1 MYFDELDLEDE
12 VLDGLE
18 AMNFFETTPVQEAT
32 IPLLLEGRDMIG
44 CAQTGTGKTAAY
56 LLPIINRLSRGEGDP
71 SKVNALI
78 MAPTRE
84 LAIQIEQQVEG
95 FSYFLPISSVAIYGG
110 TDGIAWE
117 QQRRGMDKGADIVIA
132 TPGRLISLLN
142 LQQADL
148 SGVHYFVLDEADR
161 MLDMGFQEDILQI
174 YKALPEDCQHVMFSA
189 TMPPRIKKFAHTILR
204 NPAEVELAISR
215 PPESI
220 VQSAYVC
227 YEAQKVPI
235 LTQLFHETP
244 PTRTIIFSSSKLKV
258 KELAR
263 TLSKLDIRVEQMHSD
278 LTQEKREEVMRSFK
292 AGTVDLLVATDVVAR
307 GIDIDNIRMVIN
319 FDIPHDPEDYVHR
332 IGRTARGGNDEGL
345 AITFVSEREQYG
357 FGRIEDFLGREIYK
371 IPVDPSFGP
380 VPSYDPSK
388 RVPSGRGGGR
398 SGGGGG
404 RSGGSG
410 RSGGGRSG
418 GSGRSGGGRSGGG
431 RKEGGRGPRPEG
443 AKAEGQQPRE
453 GQRPKGAHGKGQKR
467 RKPREAQGGTSGGGS
482 AS

>member
-71 SKVNALI
+71 NKVNALI

-189 TMPPRIKKFAHTILR
+189 TMPPKIKKFAHTILR

-418 GSGRSGGGRSGGG
+418 GG

-453 GQRPKGAHGKGQKR
+453 GQRPKGARGKGQKR

>member
-71 SKVNALI
+71 TKVNALI

-189 TMPPRIKKFAHTILR
+189 TMPPKIKKFAHTILR

-418 GSGRSGGGRSGGG
+418 GG

>member
-71 SKVNALI
+71 TKVNALI

-204 NPAEVELAISR
+204 NPTEVELAISR

-263 TLSKLDIRVEQMHSD
+263 TLSKLDIRIEQMHSD

-404 RSGGSG
+404 RSGG
-410 RSGGGRSG
+410 
-418 GSGRSGGGRSGGG
+418 G

-443 AKAEGQQPRE
+443 AKAEGQAPRE

>member
-71 SKVNALI
+71 NKVNAVI

-84 LAIQIEQQVEG
+84 LAIQIEQQVVG

-148 SGVHYFVLDEADR
+148 SGVRYFVLDEADR

-189 TMPPRIKKFAHTILR
+189 TMPPKIKQFARTILR
-204 NPAEVELAISR
+204 DPAEVELAISR

-235 LTQLFHETP
+235 LAQLFEQEP
-244 PTRTIIFSSSKLKV
+244 PTRTIVFSSSKLKV

-263 TLSKLDIRVEQMHSD
+263 TFAKLNIRVEQMHSD
-278 LTQEKREEVMRSFK
+278 LTQEKREEVMRAFK
-292 AGTVDLLVATDVVAR
+292 AGNVDLLVATDVVAR
-307 GIDIDNIRMVIN
+307 GIDIDNIRLVIN

-332 IGRTARGGNDEGL
+332 IGRTARGGNEEGM

-357 FGRIEDFLGREIYK
+357 FGRIEDFLGREITK
-371 IPVDPSFGP
+371 LPIAEHFGA

-388 RVPSGRGGGR
+388 RMPQSGSRGGRGGAGR
-398 SGGGGG
+398 GTGGG
-404 RSGGSG
+404 RRDGARSKSGARG
-410 RSGGGRSG
+410 RSQS
-418 GSGRSGGGRSGGG
+418 S
-431 RKEGGRGPRPEG
+431 KEGQRRQPEAQG
-443 AKAEGQQPRE
+443 QQAASAGQQPSASRK
-453 GQRPKGAHGKGQKR
+453 RNKR
-467 RKPREAQGGTSGGGS
+467 RRPSGNQGGGA

>member
-71 SKVNALI
+71 TKVNALI

-418 GSGRSGGGRSGGG
+418 GG

-453 GQRPKGAHGKGQKR
+453 GQRPKGSHGKGQKR